1 VDNFFALKDFIML
14 LYVIVYSMNFSF
26 NSLSALKDSI
36 FSKDTNNVLGIDIGS
51 SGIKVVQLRKEKER
65 AVLETYGEIAVG
77 PYNNLAVG
85 QAVKLSEEKAIEVI
99 KDVLKEANVKAK
111 KVVASIPLKSSF
123 VTVINMPIVEGK
135 DISEMI
141 ELEARRYIPIA
152 ISEVEMDWWVF
163 PETVDRGLGGG
174 NQEEN
179 SDKRK
184 FVKVLLVA
192 IHKDI
197 ISKYKDIIS
206 KIGLELLSFEVESF
220 SMIRASIGRETS
232 PVVVIDLGA
241 SSVKMAIVDFG
252 MMIAAHSVG
261 KGSQDLTSAISHSLG
276 IDFSK
281 AEEMKREIGLS
292 DLPEHKEIKSI
303 MDPILAYIFSE
314 VGSVV
319 KDYQSKYNRTV
330 SKVILTG
337 GGSLLKGV
345 SESAKKRLG
354 LEVELADPFSKTGYP
369 AFLSPSLKKS
379 GPVFSVSLGLALR
392 GLQ

>member
-1 VDNFFALKDFIML
+1 ML

-26 NSLSALKDSI
+26 KGIKDLV
-36 FSKDTNNVLGIDIGS
+36 FPQDTQNVLGIDIGS

-85 QAVKLSEEKAIEVI
+85 QAAKLSEEKAIEVI
-99 KDVLKEANVKAK
+99 RDVLKEANVKAK
-111 KVVASIPLKSSF
+111 KVVVSIPLKSSF
-123 VTVINMPIVEGK
+123 VTVINMPVVDGK

-141 ELEARRYIPIA
+141 ELEARRYIPIS

-163 PETVDRGLGGG
+163 PEAVDRGLGGG
-174 NQEEN
+174 SPEEG

-206 KIGLELLSFEVESF
+206 RIGLELLSFEVESF
-220 SMIRASIGRETS
+220 SMIRSSIGRETS

-276 IDFSK
+276 IDFSR

-292 DLPEHKEIKSI
+292 DLPEHKEIRSI
-303 MDPILAYIFSE
+303 MDPVLAYIFSE

-319 KDYQSKYNRTV
+319 KDYQGKYNRTV

-345 SESAKKRLG
+345 SDSAKKQLG
-354 LEVELADPFSKTGYP
+354 LDVELADPFSKTGYP

-379 GPVFSVSLGLALR
+379 GPIFSVSLGLALR

>member
-1 VDNFFALKDFIML
+1 MWISFWGINAYLML
-14 LYVIVYSMNFSF
+14 LYVIVYSMDFS
-26 NSLSALKDSI
+26 LKGI
-36 FSKDTNNVLGIDIGS
+36 KDLVFPENTQNVLGIDIGS

-111 KVVASIPLKSSF
+111 KAVVSIPLKSSF
-123 VTVINMPIVEGK
+123 VTVINMPVVDGK

-141 ELEARRYIPIA
+141 ELEARRYIPIS

-174 NQEEN
+174 NQEES

-220 SMIRASIGRETS
+220 SMIRSSIGRETS

-276 IDFSK
+276 IDFSR

-303 MDPILAYIFSE
+303 MDPVLAYIFSE

-319 KDYQSKYNRTV
+319 KDYQKKYNRTV

-345 SESAKKRLG
+345 SESAKQRLG

-379 GPVFSVSLGLALR
+379 GPVFSASLGLALR